1 MANSAAMVRADWRR
15 RTATRRWTTT
25 VVVGLGLAVGCAPG
39 PDTETG
45 PRTVASAVRP
55 ATKSLRVSMMALHQM
70 GGVPPGWKLTPPP
83 GNVDVG
89 RQTFVDLGC
98 HSCHEV
104 EGEAF
109 TEDTDGVG
117 PELTGMGAHHP
128 PGYFAEAI
136 LNPDAIL
143 IEGPGYISEDGRSA
157 MPSYPDL
164 TAQQLGDLVAYIA
177 SLKTGGP
184 HAGHVMG
191 GAAAPSRR
199 LRERPPPPEGE
210 AEAFLTQVYD
220 VKPGRLQAFEAWFQ
234 GEGAA
239 KFFAYPGLVSIE
251 TYVDVAKRGP
261 GVITVFGFKDQES
274 LRRFSGDI
282 REDRPALGIDE
293 FAGPHDHRRSDRP
306 PVYRVP
312 SLSAERPG

>member
-1 MANSAAMVRADWRR
+1 MIFA
-15 RTATRRWTTT
+15 
-25 VVVGLGLAVGCAPG
+25 LGCAPG
-39 PDTETG
+39 TDTETA
-45 PRTVASAVRP
+45 PRTVEPASRP

-83 GNVDVG
+83 GDVEVG

-98 HSCHEV
+98 HSCHRV

-109 TEDTDGVG
+109 AEDTDGVG

-164 TAQQLGDLVAYIA
+164 TVQQLGDLVAYIA

-191 GAAAPSRR
+191 GGQARR
-199 LRERPPPPEGE
+199 RNRQRPPAPEGP
-210 AEAFLTQVYD
+210 ARAFFTQAYE
-220 VKPGRLQAFEAWFQ
+220 VKQGSLPAFEEWFQ
-234 GEGAA
+234 REGAA
-239 KFFAYPGLVSIE
+239 KFFAYPGLVSID
-251 TYVDVAKRGP
+251 TYVDETKRGP
-261 GVITVFGFKDQES
+261 GIITIFGFTDKTS
-274 LRRFSGDI
+274 LQRFGGDL
-282 REDRPALGIDE
+282 RKDRPALEIDE
-293 FAGPHDHRRSDRP
+293 FVGPHDHQRSDQP